1 MNKLSC
7 RLLTCNKHF
16 NNCLPRIFRKE
27 KLKEMWIWVKKHKKS
42 SNSEVKYKVLS
53 NFVSWGNIWKGQR
66 NIYKGFLCSFLFM
79 SNYIESSYKKDSMVT
94 KTKLELCPQTWW
106 KLKRWLKTG
115 LTLSNV
121 LSLNP
126 IKLVSSLWNLHHIK
140 LHHIYLYQSLV
151 YTAISFVSFV
161 TEYGKQRL
169 AFKYLVKKKHARH
182 CMHNSKQLCA

>member
-7 RLLTCNKHF
+7 RLLTCNKLF
-16 NNCLPRIFRKE
+16 NNCLSRIFRKE

-53 NFVSWGNIWKGQR
+53 NFVSWGKIWKGQR

-169 AFKYLVKKKHARH
+169 AFKYLVKKRTCTPLHA
-182 CMHNSKQLCA
+182 